1 MLKPWKTQRGY
12 DMGWIKNSLDE
23 THLYVNKSELL
34 VKDII
39 WAISWIGG
47 IYAISNTSDKQAL
60 SSAYLI
66 FSLSLLMEFG
76 MKIKGKKH
84 WLSRVIDG
92 VFCFAIICILLM
104 SITSL
109 VGAPLCDKHYKIMF
123 NISVGIMIFMLLDF
137 LITWIEPDVK
147 PLDNKEK
154 DKDKKTDDKVCL
166 FEEKLYS
173 GCLGDINKGDGN
185 NE

>member
-1 MLKPWKTQRGY
+1 
-12 DMGWIKNSLDE
+12 MGWIKNSLDE
-23 THLYVNKSELL
+23 MHLYVNKSELL
-34 VKDII
+34 IKDII

-47 IYAISNTSDKQAL
+47 IYAISKTTDKQAL

-76 MKIKGKKH
+76 MKIKGKKY

-92 VFCFAIICILLM
+92 AFCFAITCILLM
-104 SITSL
+104 AITSL
-109 VGAPLCDKHYKIMF
+109 VGAPICENHYNIMF
-123 NISVGIMIFMLLDF
+123 DISIGIMVFMLLDF

-147 PLDNKEK
+147 QPDTTEKEK
-154 DKDKKTDDKVCL
+154 EMKTDDKIDM
-166 FEEKLYS
+166 FNKKLYS
-173 GCLGDINKGDGN
+173 GCLGDINKGENN